1 MDENVKNT
9 AVDETEV
16 KETENTDAETEETS
30 SEDAGGTA
38 DKGIFVQRVAQNAEQ
53 DAENSEKAE
62 KTFTQAEV
70 DKLIKE
76 RLARVEKKKTKTAE
90 ELGAEVAALNQT
102 IAQLTQSNACYKAG
116 IRAECVEDAA
126 ALASRLVDDKTDFA
140 AALAK
145 VLEKY
150 PTFSGTSRAQ
160 PVKNTSINMQGKK
173 VPEDNSAFYKVLGLK
188 KIEEVN

>member
-1 MDENVKNT
+1 MDENVKDT

-16 KETENTDAETEETS
+16 RETENTDAETEETS

-38 DKGIFVQRVAQNAEQ
+38 DKGAEQ
-53 DAENSEKAE
+53 DTPNSEKAE

-70 DKLIKE
+70 DRLIKE

-116 IRAECVEDAA
+116 IRAECVDDAA

-150 PTFSGTSRAQ
+150 PDLVKKTT
-160 PVKNTSINMQGKK
+160 PVKTGVKTEENEKDVSLKK
-173 VPEDNSAFYKVLGLK
+173 LESAFGLRG
-188 KIEEVN
+188 